1 MEQDQGL
8 KKTMGL
14 FTALS
19 IVVGIVIGGGVF
31 FKPEAIYTA
40 TNGAPGLGIVAW
52 IIGGI
57 ITLCA
62 GLTVA
67 EAAASI
73 TETGGMMIYIRE
85 MWGEKLSFLTGW
97 MQVVLYYP
105 GTVAAL
111 AVMFSEQFC
120 QMIGDDN
127 LKAVIAIIMILI
139 VTILNLLDAKFGS
152 LVQSVSTACKVIPIV
167 ILIVFGFI
175 KGTGTNPILSPMIGN
190 GVSFGS
196 AFGQVLIAVLFV
208 YDGWIN
214 IGSIAG
220 ELKNPGK
227 DLPKAIIGGISIV
240 MALYIAI
247 NLAYLWVLPASEL
260 AKVPVPAALVA
271 DKIFGSIGGKI
282 ISVGILIA
290 AFGSLNGYLLTGPR
304 VVYALSKKGYLPFSE
319 KLAKINKSGSPINAI
334 ILTAVI
340 GGIYAATGEFNLIS
354 DLEIFTVWIF
364 YVLTFIGIFKLRF
377 TRPDM
382 ERPYKALGYPVIPG
396 IAIAGGVFVLINQLF
411 MAGLNSSLIAIG
423 GILITLLGLP
433 VHRHMVKKGEIK
445 VKDEHKNVS

>member
-1 MEQDQGL
+1 MEQDL

-40 TNGAPGLGIVAW
+40 TNGAPGLGIIAW
-52 IIGGI
+52 VIGGI

-120 QMIGDDN
+120 QMIGDDS
-127 LKAVIAIIMILI
+127 LKAVIAIIMIAI

-152 LVQSVSTACKVIPIV
+152 IVQSISTACKIVPIV
-167 ILIVFGFI
+167 ILIVFGLI
-175 KGTGTNPILSPMIGN
+175 KGTGTNPILSPIIGS

-271 DKIFGSIGGKI
+271 DKIFGSMGGKI

-304 VVYALSKKGYLPFSE
+304 VVFALSKKGYLPFSK

-334 ILTAVI
+334 IVTAVI
-340 GGIYAATGEFNLIS
+340 GAIYAATGEFNLIS

-433 VHRHMVKKGEIK
+433 VHRYMVKKGEIK
-445 VKDEHKNVS
+445 DEHKNAS

>member
-1 MEQDQGL
+1 MEQDL

-31 FKPEAIYTA
+31 FKPEAIYSA
-40 TNGAPGLGIVAW
+40 TNGAPGLGIIAW

-120 QMIGDDN
+120 QLMGYGN
-127 LKAVIAIIMILI
+127 LQAVVAIIMIAI

-152 LVQSVSTACKVIPIV
+152 LVQSISTACKVVPIV

-175 KGTGTNPILSPMIGN
+175 KGTGTNPILSPIIGN

-271 DKIFGSIGGKI
+271 DKIFGSMGGKI

-304 VVYALSKKGYLPFSE
+304 VVYALSKKGYLPFSK
-319 KLAKINKSGSPINAI
+319 KLASVNKSGSPLNAI
-334 ILTAVI
+334 IVTAVI

-396 IAIAGGVFVLINQLF
+396 IAIAGGIFVLINQLF

-433 VHRHMVKKGEIK
+433 VHMYLVKKNK
-445 VKDEHKNVS
+445 NKDNYRNAS

>member
-1 MEQDQGL
+1 MKQDQGL

-31 FKPEAIYTA
+31 FKPQAIYSA
-40 TNGAPGLGIVAW
+40 TNGAPGLGIMAW

-111 AVMFSEQFC
+111 SVMFSEQFC
-120 QMIGDDN
+120 EMIGKPN
-127 LKAVIAIIMILI
+127 LQAVVAIIMILI
-139 VTILNLLDAKFGS
+139 VTVLNLLDAKFGS
-152 LVQSVSTACKVIPIV
+152 MVQSISTACKVIPIV
-167 ILIVFGFI
+167 ILIIFGFI
-175 KGTGTNPILSPMIGN
+175 KGTGVNPILTPMLGH
-190 GVSFGS
+190 GVSFGE

-247 NLAYLWVLPASEL
+247 NLAYLWVLPASAL
-260 AKVPVPAALVA
+260 ANVPVPAALVA
-271 DKIFGSIGGKI
+271 DKIFGSMGGEI

-304 VVYALSKKGYLPFSE
+304 VVYALSKKGYLPFSK
-319 KLAKINKSGSPINAI
+319 KLAHINKNGIPTNAI

-340 GGIYAATGEFNLIS
+340 GAIYAATGEFNLIS

-382 ERPYKALGYPVIPG
+382 ERPYKVLGYPVIPA
-396 IAIAGGVFVLINQLF
+396 IAIAGGIFVLVNQLF
-411 MAGLNSSLIAIG
+411 MDGLSTSLIAVG
-423 GILITLLGLP
+423 GIIITLLGLP
-433 VHRHMVKKGEIK
+433 VHRYMIKKSK
-445 VKDEHKNVS
+445 SNDEYKKAS

>member
-57 ITLCA
+57 ITLSA

-120 QMIGDDN
+120 QMIGDN
-127 LKAVIAIIMILI
+127 SLRAVIAVMMIAI

-152 LVQSVSTACKVIPIV
+152 LVQSISTACKVVPIV
-167 ILIVFGFI
+167 ILIVFGLI
-175 KGTGTNPILSPMIGN
+175 KGTGTNPILSPMLGN
-190 GVSFGS
+190 GVSFGV
-196 AFGQVLIAVLFV
+196 AFGQVLIATLFV

-247 NLAYLWVLPASEL
+247 NLAYLWVLPANEL
-260 AKVPVPAALVA
+260 AKVSVPAALVA
-271 DKIFGSIGGKI
+271 DKIFGSMGGEI
-282 ISVGILIA
+282 ISIGILIA

-304 VVYALSKKGYLPFSE
+304 VVFALSKKGYLPFS
-319 KLAKINKSGSPINAI
+319 KSLKKINQGGSPINAI

-340 GGIYAATGEFNLIS
+340 GAIYAATGQFNLIS
-354 DLEIFTVWIF
+354 NLEIFTVWIF

-377 TRPDM
+377 TRPNM
-382 ERPYKALGYPVIPG
+382 ERPYKVLGYPVIPA
-396 IAIAGGVFVLINQLF
+396 IAIAGGIFVLINQLF

-433 VHRHMVKKGEIK
+433 VHRYMVKKEKIK
-445 VKDEHKNVS
+445 NEHKNAS

>member
-57 ITLCA
+57 ITLSA

-120 QMIGDDN
+120 QMIGDN
-127 LKAVIAIIMILI
+127 SLRAVIAVMMIAI

-152 LVQSVSTACKVIPIV
+152 LVQSISTACKVVPIV
-167 ILIVFGFI
+167 ILIVFGLI
-175 KGTGTNPILSPMIGN
+175 KGTGTNPILSPMLGN
-190 GVSFGS
+190 GVSFGV
-196 AFGQVLIAVLFV
+196 AFGQVLIATLFV

-247 NLAYLWVLPASEL
+247 NLAYL
-260 AKVPVPAALVA
+260 
-271 DKIFGSIGGKI
+271 IR
-282 ISVGILIA
+282 
-290 AFGSLNGYLLTGPR
+290 N
-304 VVYALSKKGYLPFSE
+304 
-319 KLAKINKSGSPINAI
+319 
-334 ILTAVI
+334 
-340 GGIYAATGEFNLIS
+340 
-354 DLEIFTVWIF
+354 
-364 YVLTFIGIFKLRF
+364 
-377 TRPDM
+377 
-382 ERPYKALGYPVIPG
+382 
-396 IAIAGGVFVLINQLF
+396 
-411 MAGLNSSLIAIG
+411 
-423 GILITLLGLP
+423 
-433 VHRHMVKKGEIK
+433 
-445 VKDEHKNVS
+445 

>member
-1 MEQDQGL
+1 MEQDL

-40 TNGAPGLGIVAW
+40 TNGAPGLGIIAW
-52 IIGGI
+52 VIGGI

-120 QMIGDDN
+120 QMIGDN
-127 LKAVIAIIMILI
+127 SLKAVVAIIMIAI

-152 LVQSVSTACKVIPIV
+152 IVQSISTACKVVPIV
-167 ILIVFGFI
+167 ILIVFGLI
-175 KGTGTNPILSPMIGN
+175 KGTGTNPILSPMIGS

-271 DKIFGSIGGKI
+271 DKIFGSMGGKI

-304 VVYALSKKGYLPFSE
+304 VVYALSKKGYLPFSK
-319 KLAKINKSGSPINAI
+319 KLASINKSGSPINAI
-334 ILTAVI
+334 VLTAVI
-340 GGIYAATGEFNLIS
+340 GAIYAATGEFNLIS

-396 IAIAGGVFVLINQLF
+396 IAIAGGIFVLVNQLF

-433 VHRHMVKKGEIK
+433 VHRYMVKKGEIK
-445 VKDEHKNVS
+445 DEHKNAS